1 MGNKYPCGTSQLGK
15 RDYLIRISV
24 SPRNF
29 PVGWTK
35 KGFKPFTSQQE
46 FPGICGKWWT
56 NFVPTNTRHLWS
68 WLHYVDACFFC
79 FFPNYV
85 LVSLHQIKTLWPL
98 LFGILKKKENSNTR
112 KLRKIFRAP
121 GENQTHNPA
130 SSSSDDPTTDI
141 IFLCLISTVHW
152 AVQGRFS
159 TTRPCG
165 TCFVWS
171 AECCCN
177 PSHRTSTPGAH
188 CQVMFIS
195 PF

>member
-1 MGNKYPCGTSQLGK
+1 MFVTLRTIFCLLFCIYNAIPPMTSPLCTFSNLK
-15 RDYLIRISV
+15 V
-24 SPRNF
+24 NC
-29 PVGWTK
+29 VG
-35 KGFKPFTSQQE
+35 GP
-46 FPGICGKWWT
+46 
-56 NFVPTNTRHLWS
+56 
-68 WLHYVDACFFC
+68 A
-79 FFPNYV
+79 FPNLYG
-85 LVSLHQIKTLWPL
+85 LCETR
-98 LFGILKKKENSNTR
+98 ILKKKENSNTR

-121 GENQTHNPA
+121 GENQTHDPP
-130 SSSSDDPTTDI
+130 SSSSDALTTDI

-159 TTRPCG
+159 TMRPCG